1 MKEIKLFM
9 NEYMFLAN
17 FLLFLCYLQTNLLM
31 FRLLFIAAC
40 LFFLIFSLTGPVISI
55 DTVIFNIL
63 FTLINV
69 ILSTSLVKNIIPP
82 QFTNEQKEIF
92 REHFK
97 NYLSPIELNLLLKS
111 GRRKIFRVTSNV
123 IKLGNEF
130 SSLFF
135 IAKIGKNCR
144 IELKTKKRKFELTN
158 YSWVGVP
165 EYLNIISKK
174 DSLSQALKEFDTGS
188 WGVNLKVVV
197 DSNDVTGFNEE
208 YIYDDFFQDKDD
220 LKTEMKLDVGTSNI
234 NISRDLKDDENFV
247 ILYEFELNKID
258 KVFLNPNC
266 GTQIM
271 RGLHSIWLK
280 YCADIVK
287 KVDQNN
293 MASSSGVNTT
303 SISHYGLKKQ
313 PTIIHNPVVNISP
326 NQLAFNLEHRRIPSF
341 NAREN
346 KLGEMDDCESKDKYS
361 PKKYNTSKEFNFL
374 GEI

>member
-9 NEYMFLAN
+9 NEYMFIAN
-17 FLLFLCYLQTNLLM
+17 LLLFLCYLQTNLLM

-55 DTVIFNIL
+55 DTVIFNIS
-63 FTLINV
+63 FTIINV
-69 ILSTSLVKNIIPP
+69 ILSTSLIKNIVPP

-97 NYLSPIELNLLLKS
+97 NYVSPIELNALLKS

-144 IELKTKKRKFELTN
+144 IELKTKKRKLELTN

-174 DSLSQALKEFDTGS
+174 DSLSQALREFDTGG
-188 WGVNLKVVV
+188 WNVNLKVIV
-197 DSNDVTGFNEE
+197 DSNDITGFNED
-208 YIYDDFFQDKDD
+208 YINEDFFQDKDD
-220 LKTEMKLDVGTSNI
+220 IKTEMKLDVGTSNI
-234 NISRDLKDDENFV
+234 SMSRDLKDDESIV

-258 KVFLNPNC
+258 TVFSNPNY

-293 MASSSGVNTT
+293 LASSSGMNTT
-303 SISHYGLKKQ
+303 THSYYIQKRQQFNNQNVGVSM
-313 PTIIHNPVVNISP
+313 SP
-326 NQLAFNLEHRRIPSF
+326 NLLNLNLEPRRIASF
-341 NAREN
+341 TAKEN
-346 KLGEMDDCESKDKYS
+346 KINELDDDGIKEKSS
-361 PKKYNTSKEFNFL
+361 PKKSTKEFNFL
-374 GEI
+374 GDV